1 MLSSVPLKRL
11 LEGITES
18 LRTHVQPHVKDKF
31 ALMQLRAIDELLRN
45 LAGRVEWSLSELK
58 QDIEAD
64 EELLVRLA
72 TCGWD
77 DGKEISLTLQSEIR
91 TGEEALEYRALLLTR
106 IADAMIWIQ
115 TKASPEAQMI
125 AVDYLREANYRERK
139 KLKSGMYS

>member
-58 QDIEAD
+58 QEIEAD

-72 TCGWD
+72 TCG
-77 DGKEISLTLQSEIR
+77 
-91 TGEEALEYRALLLTR
+91 
-106 IADAMIWIQ
+106 
-115 TKASPEAQMI
+115 
-125 AVDYLREANYRERK
+125 
-139 KLKSGMYS
+139 

>member
-1 MLSSVPLKRL
+1 MLSAVPVQRI
-11 LEGITES
+11 LEGIAES
-18 LRTHVQPHVKDKF
+18 LRNHVQPHVKDKF
-31 ALMQLRAIDELLRN
+31 SLMQLRAIDELLRN
-45 LAGRVEWSLSELK
+45 LAGRLEWSLSELK
-58 QDIEAD
+58 QEIKAD
-64 EELLVRLA
+64 EELLAQLI

-77 DGKEISLTLQSEIR
+77 DDKAHPQSLKSELH

-125 AVDYLREANYRERK
+125 AVEYLRETNDRERK

>member
-1 MLSSVPLKRL
+1 
-11 LEGITES
+11 
-18 LRTHVQPHVKDKF
+18 
-31 ALMQLRAIDELLRN
+31 MQLRAIDELLRN

-58 QDIEAD
+58 QEIEAD

-125 AVDYLREANYRERK
+125 ALDYLREANDRERK